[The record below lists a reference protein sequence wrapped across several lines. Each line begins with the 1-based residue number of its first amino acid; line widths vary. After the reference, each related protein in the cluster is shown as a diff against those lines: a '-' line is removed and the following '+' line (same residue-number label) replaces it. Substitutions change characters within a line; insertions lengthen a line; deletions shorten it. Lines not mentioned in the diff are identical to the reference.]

1 MLRHKLV
8 EQAGF
13 TLIEAFS
20 MVGIRQLVKFII
32 QVVAE
37 LMQERA

>member
-1 MLRHKLV
+1 MLRQKLV

-13 TLIEAFS
+13 TLVEAFG
-20 MVGIRQLVKFII
+20 VEGIGQPVEFII